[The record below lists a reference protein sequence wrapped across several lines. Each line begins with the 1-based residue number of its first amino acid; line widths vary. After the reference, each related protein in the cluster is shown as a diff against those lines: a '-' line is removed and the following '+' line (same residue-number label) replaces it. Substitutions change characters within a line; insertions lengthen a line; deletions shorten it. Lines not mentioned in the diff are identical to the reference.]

1 MSITAVQNNT
11 KPDQANN
18 TQTNFDDACNQ
29 VSDCTPEQEAEARGQ
44 LPYSWDAGPSS
55 QVNTPEQAY
64 VPTVINNEI
73 NYAPTVVD
81 NMRLASGDYG
91 VTVHNNNNTQLALA
105 SDDFHITPV
114 NN

>member
-1 MSITAVQNNT
+1 MSVNGISNNA
-11 KPDQANN
+11 QAFAK
-18 TQTNFDDACNQ
+18 QTNFDDACDQ
-29 VSDCTPEQEAEARGQ
+29 ASDCTPAQEAEARGQ

-64 VPTVINNEI
+64 VPTVINNKV
-73 NYAPTVVD
+73 NYSATVVD
-81 NMRLASGDYG
+81 NMRLAGADYG
-91 VTVHNNNNTQLALA
+91 VTVHDNKQLALA